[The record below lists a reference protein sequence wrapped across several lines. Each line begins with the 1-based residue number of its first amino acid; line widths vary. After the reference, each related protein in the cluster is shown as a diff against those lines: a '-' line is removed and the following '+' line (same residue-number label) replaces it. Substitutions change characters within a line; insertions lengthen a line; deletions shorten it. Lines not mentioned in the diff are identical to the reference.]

1 MSTTIKIRRDT
12 AARWAT
18 NNPTPAS
25 SELCIV
31 NDITPQRIKIG
42 DGVTPFNSLPY
53 FTLPNATIT
62 EAGLMSAAD
71 KAKLNG
77 ITSGAIDMS
86 TALDVAAMAQGMAVL
101 VTFDIVAEGDYM
113 LCAAPELKFMGIG
126 RKGYK
131 DGNCHLAIGQHVV
144 AFVFEDALTIPARAF
159 KGVAEAI
166 EVHIPSWVH
175 TIGSQAFAETSL
187 TKVYCEAMTP
197 PAVEADAFDD
207 PASLE
212 AVVHKVVQAEY
223 QATTIWEDFS
233 AINTF

>member
-1 MSTTIKIRRDT
+1 MSTTIKIRRDN
-12 AARWAT
+12 AARWAI

-31 NDITPQRIKIG
+31 NDSTPQRIKIG

-62 EAGLMSAAD
+62 EAGCMSAAD
-71 KAKLNG
+71 KTKLNG
-77 ITSGAIDMS
+77 IATGAIDMS

-101 VTFDIVAEGDYM
+101 VTFDIVAEGDYT
-113 LCAAPELKFMGIG
+113 LCSAPELKFMGIG
-126 RKGYK
+126 KKGYK

-144 AFVFEDALTIPARAF
+144 AFVFEDALTIPAEAF
-159 KGVAEAI
+159 KDVPEAI

-175 TIGSQAFAETSL
+175 TIGAQAFAGTAL
-187 TKVYCEAMTP
+187 AKVYCEAMTP
-197 PAVEADAFDD
+197 PAVDADTFDN

-212 AVVHKVVQAEY
+212 AVVHKVVLAEY
-223 QATTIWEDFS
+223 QATAIWEDFS